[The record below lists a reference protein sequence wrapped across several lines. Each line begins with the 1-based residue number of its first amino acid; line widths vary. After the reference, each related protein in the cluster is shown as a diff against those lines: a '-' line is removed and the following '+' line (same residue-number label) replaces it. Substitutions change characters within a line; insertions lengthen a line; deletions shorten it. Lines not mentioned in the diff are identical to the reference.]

1 MNVDSN
7 LKKSRGNPNIYVTIK
22 TSKEELH
29 NLKLSLNQPTFNNC
43 TKTLG
48 DLLPAIKKLHKVRN
62 QCYDRKKAIA
72 KTILLKR
79 RKETDKMKVEIS
91 RFQDAKLQRLYKCY
105 GNFQR

>member
-7 LKKSRGNPNIYVTIK
+7 LKKSRGNPIIYVTIK

-62 QCYDRKKAIA
+62 QWHDRKKSYRTDYSFE
-72 KTILLKR
+72 KEKR
-79 RKETDKMKVEIS
+79 
-91 RFQDAKLQRLYKCY
+91 
-105 GNFQR
+105 N